1 MLQLH
6 LGSIW
11 HAACLSCSLNPEA
24 GYLLRIFRK
33 HFFFFLPTKTCIP
46 HLEYKFMEMGGAD
59 SFARKQAVVILI
71 IISLWNAAVTLK

>member
-1 MLQLH
+1 MRQLH

-24 GYLLRIFRK
+24 DYLLRVFRK
-33 HFFFFLPTKTCIP
+33 YFFFFPSDQDFIP